1 LTGAFAFDQLAPA
14 PRHGSGG
21 AAVGASGP
29 SPEDV
34 ARALE
39 AARAEGF
46 AEGHAAGAAE
56 AHARVASAEEAL
68 RAAAAALAADREQL
82 ADRVERAAVDLALSV
97 AEQAVGAAIAADP
110 ELVLE
115 AVRGALRR
123 LVERERVIVL
133 VHPEDLDVVRA
144 GLAPLAAELGGVEHW
159 EAQAERRVSRGGA
172 VVRTADGEVDASIQA
187 KLERAREVLDDELGR

>member
-14 PRHGSGG
+14 PYHGSGG
-21 AAVGASGP
+21 VAGVASGP

-34 ARALE
+34 ARAL
-39 AARAEGF
+39 AVARAEGF

-56 AHARVASAEEAL
+56 AQARVASAEEAL

-82 ADRVERAAVDLALSV
+82 ADRVERAAVDLALSIADQV
-97 AEQAVGAAIAADP
+97 VGAAIAAEP

-123 LVERERVIVL
+123 LVERERVLVL

-144 GLAPLAAELGGVEHW
+144 GLQPLMDELGGVGHW
-159 EAQAERRVSRGGA
+159 EVQAERRVARGGA
-172 VVRTADGEVDASIQA
+172 VVRTVEGEVDASVQA
-187 KLERAREVLDDELGR
+187 KLERAREVLDDELRR

>member
-1 LTGAFAFDQLAPA
+1 MTGAFAFDQLAPA

-21 AAVGASGP
+21 GSVAGYGP

-39 AARAEGF
+39 APR
-46 AEGHAAGAAE
+46 
-56 AHARVASAEEAL
+56 
-68 RAAAAALAADREQL
+68 

-123 LVERERVIVL
+123 LVERERVLVL
-133 VHPEDLDVVRA
+133 VHPDDLEVVRA
-144 GLAPLAAELGGVEHW
+144 GLQPLMDELGGVGHW

-172 VVRTADGEVDASIQA
+172 VVRTAEGEVDASVQA
-187 KLERAREVLDDELGR
+187 KLERAREVLDDELRR